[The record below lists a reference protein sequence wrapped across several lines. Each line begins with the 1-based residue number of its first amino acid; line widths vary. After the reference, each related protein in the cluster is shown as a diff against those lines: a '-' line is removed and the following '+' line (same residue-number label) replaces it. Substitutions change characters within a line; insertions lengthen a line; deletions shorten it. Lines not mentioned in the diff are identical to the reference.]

1 MIVIVKKHYLAVC
14 VELWITFLIVFF
26 DAIDNLKLALDNSA
40 SNKCYLLM
48 KTVTRSH
55 ARQMQ
60 EIEVSGRVNILF
72 IVQKVVSF
80 MNVSTE

>member
-1 MIVIVKKHYLAVC
+1 
-14 VELWITFLIVFF
+14 
-26 DAIDNLKLALDNSA
+26 
-40 SNKCYLLM
+40 M

-72 IVQKVVSF
+72 IVKKVVSF